1 LPEADLMGFLK
12 DGRVTCAFGIL
23 AALVMGWSTVA
34 GGEDLEVRLRNHV
47 SVKGA
52 SLYLGEAAS
61 FDPDHDDRVEGLRG
75 IVLASTPSPGRT
87 MILSSRYLVSTLT
100 AALPETTDIRFKL
113 PEAMSVHRE
122 ARVVSVDEMT
132 EIFKQHVL
140 KNTSWPEA
148 SLHFDSVR
156 VSGPVS
162 LPPGDLSWEV
172 KDRGNTDYLV
182 DVALVICFLADGTMV
197 RKVPVSGKVSLERP
211 VVRTTRN
218 IEAGRILEEQD
229 LTVVKEQRFDSGK
242 DLLTDT
248 GEAAGKRALRS
259 LDAGQLVER
268 KMLDDPPLVKKG
280 ERVRIEARSAGGLA
294 DQIRV
299 TALGRVL
306 QDGRAGEQVKV
317 MNLMSGKEIHATVT
331 GVGAVAVSF

>member
-1 LPEADLMGFLK
+1 MGFLK

-23 AALVMGWSTVA
+23 AALVVGWSAVA
-34 GGEDLEVRLRNHV
+34 DAEPLEVRFRDQV

-61 FDPDHDDRVEGLRG
+61 FDPAHDARVEGLRG

-87 MILSSRYLVSTLT
+87 MILSSRYLVSTLN
-100 AALPETTDIRFKL
+100 AALPDTRDIRFKL
-113 PEAMSVHRE
+113 PDAMSVHRE
-122 ARVVSVDEMT
+122 ARVVGVDEMT

-140 KNTSWPEA
+140 KNASWPEE
-148 SLHFDSVR
+148 SLHFDGVR

-162 LPPGDLSWEV
+162 LPTGDLTWEV
-172 KDRGNTDYLV
+172 KDRGNTDYLG
-182 DVALVICFLADGTMV
+182 DVALLICFLADGTMV
-197 RKVPVSGKVSLERP
+197 RKVPLSGKVSLERP

-229 LTVVKEQRFDSGK
+229 LTVVKERRFDSGK
-242 DLLTDT
+242 DLLTDM
-248 GEAAGKRALRS
+248 GEAAGKKMLRS

-268 KMLDDPPLVKKG
+268 KMLEDPPLVKRG
-280 ERVRIEARSAGGLA
+280 ERVRIEAAAG
-294 DQIRV
+294 QIRV
-299 TALGRVL
+299 MALGRVL

>member
-1 LPEADLMGFLK
+1 
-12 DGRVTCAFGIL
+12 
-23 AALVMGWSTVA
+23 
-34 GGEDLEVRLRNHV
+34 
-47 SVKGA
+47 
-52 SLYLGEAAS
+52 
-61 FDPDHDDRVEGLRG
+61 
-75 IVLASTPSPGRT
+75 
-87 MILSSRYLVSTLT
+87 
-100 AALPETTDIRFKL
+100 
-113 PEAMSVHRE
+113 
-122 ARVVSVDEMT
+122 
-132 EIFKQHVL
+132 
-140 KNTSWPEA
+140 
-148 SLHFDSVR
+148 
-156 VSGPVS
+156 
-162 LPPGDLSWEV
+162 
-172 KDRGNTDYLV
+172 
-182 DVALVICFLADGTMV
+182 MV

-229 LTVVKEQRFDSGK
+229 LTVVKERRFDSGK
-242 DLLTDT
+242 DLLTDR

-280 ERVRIEARSAGGLA
+280 ERVRIEAAGG
-294 DQIRV
+294 QIRV